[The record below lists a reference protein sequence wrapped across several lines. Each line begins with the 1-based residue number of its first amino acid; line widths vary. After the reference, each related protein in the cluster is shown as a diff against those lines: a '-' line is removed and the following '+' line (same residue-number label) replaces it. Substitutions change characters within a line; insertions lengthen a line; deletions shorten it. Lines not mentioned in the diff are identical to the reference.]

1 MPQDLSYINE
11 QPSEAQEEA
20 ITQAVGNA
28 ILQAMADYLNEIAD
42 TMVSNNIKTLNAE
55 TIRAMSEQFTNRI
68 TNEKS

>member
-55 TIRAMSEQFTNRI
+55 TIRAMSEQFTNQI

>member
-28 ILQAMADYLNEIAD
+28 VLQAMADYLNEIAD

-68 TNEKS
+68 TNEKI

>member
-1 MPQDLSYINE
+1 MFQNLPYISE